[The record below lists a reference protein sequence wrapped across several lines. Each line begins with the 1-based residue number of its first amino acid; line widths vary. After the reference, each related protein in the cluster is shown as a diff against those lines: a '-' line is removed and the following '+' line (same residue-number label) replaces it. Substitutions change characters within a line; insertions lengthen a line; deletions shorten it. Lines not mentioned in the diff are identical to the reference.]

1 MAETVSTPQGV
12 PDSRRHHDKEATSWV
27 VGIVLILLGAAL
39 LLENSGY
46 VVLTGNWWAV
56 FIYLAAIASFANAWR
71 SYRTMGQFGAT
82 ATGSLTWGLVFTVV
96 ATILFFNLV
105 WDLWWPAI
113 LVAVGV
119 GIVAG
124 YVLGSITRQPADTRP
139 E

>member
-1 MAETVSTPQGV
+1 MAEVVSTPRGA
-12 PDSRRHHDKEATSWV
+12 PDTRQQRDKEATSWV
-27 VGIVLILLGAAL
+27 IGIVLILLGIAF

-56 FIYLAAIASFANAWR
+56 FIYLAAIASFVNAWR
-71 SYRTMGQFGAT
+71 SYRTKGEFGAT
-82 ATGSLTWGLVFTVV
+82 ATGSLTWGLVFTVI
-96 ATILFFNLV
+96 ATIFFFNLV

-124 YVLGSITRQPADTRP
+124 YVLGSLTRQPVDRGP
-139 E
+139 D

>member
-1 MAETVSTPQGV
+1 MAETLSTPGGI
-12 PDSRRHHDKEATSWV
+12 PDSRQHRDKQATSWV
-27 VGIVLILLGAAL
+27 VGVVLILLGVAF

-71 SYRTMGQFGAT
+71 SYRAKGEFGAT
-82 ATGSLTWGLVFTVV
+82 ATGSLTWGLVFTVI
-96 ATILFFNLV
+96 ATIFLFNLV

-119 GIVAG
+119 GILVG
-124 YVLGSITRQPADTRP
+124 YVLGSITRRP
-139 E
+139 VDSEPD